1 LPERVRRDN
10 LSARG
15 GQVARV
21 RSKPRAAPA
30 VTDRRIA
37 AIEAA
42 LASRPPF
49 RAVDS
54 PSLLGGIRVPEPGSR
69 AAVALLLRVAGGEV
83 ELLLIRRAERE
94 GDPWSGHMAL
104 PGGRCQRGDAN
115 LAATAARETRE
126 EVGIDLWRHG
136 RRLGELDEL
145 APRSARIP
153 SIVVSPFVYH
163 VTGGAEPRPNHEVQE
178 ALWVRVDELLHPDA
192 AIEYLHHLADGNTLA
207 FPAYDARGQVVWG
220 MTHRILAGFLEL
232 YAQSTS
238 LPGPE

>member
-1 LPERVRRDN
+1 
-10 LSARG
+10 
-15 GQVARV
+15 
-21 RSKPRAAPA
+21 
-30 VTDRRIA
+30 VTDPGLA
-37 AIEAA
+37 AREAA

-49 RAVDS
+49 RAVEP
-54 PSLLGGIRVPEPGSR
+54 PSLLGGYAPPRNAAR
-69 AAVALLLRVAGGEV
+69 AAVALLLRIAGGEV

-104 PGGRCQRGDAN
+104 PGGRWQRGDGN
-115 LAATAARETRE
+115 LATTAARETRE

-163 VTGGAEPRPNHEVQE
+163 VAAGVEPHPNHEVQE

-192 AIEYLHHLADGNTLA
+192 AIEYLHDLADGNTLA

-232 YAQSTS
+232 YAQSVS
-238 LPGPE
+238 PPSPK